1 VIGDRD
7 DVTATLVGSYSSSS
21 SNRDTEPLLEH
32 CTTITTAN
40 NNTTTTT
47 TTTTITTTT
56 RLHYYRIHPRD
67 QKKTSSFH
75 PLVQSPSHFGFGS
88 SSSFPQ
94 LWL

>member
-47 TTTTITTTT
+47 TTTITTTT
-56 RLHYYRIHPRD
+56 RLHYYRIHPCD

-75 PLVQSPSHFGFGS
+75 PLVRSPSYFGFGS